1 MTTRRTWTGRV
12 FIGSSL
18 DGFISR
24 PDGNI
29 DWLTDPAPGP
39 RHASISS
46 TQEVAGWDS
55 FFPSVDHLVMGR
67 GTYEKVL
74 TFDDWPYTGKR
85 VLVMSTT
92 LNTDDARVTVTRDL
106 DEAVE
111 ELAASDAD
119 QVYVDG
125 GQVIQSFLRADLI
138 DEISIG
144 WAPVLIGSG
153 LPLFG
158 DLDHDVQ
165 LELVASNASGGMV
178 HTTYRVHR
186 SQPATGTPSRSSVN
200 H

>member
-1 MTTRRTWTGRV
+1 MTTPRIRTGRV

-39 RHASISS
+39 RHANISS
-46 TQEVAGWDS
+46 TQEVAGWES
-55 FFPSVDHLVMGR
+55 FFPSANHLVMGR

-74 TFDDWPYTGKR
+74 TFDGWPYPDKR

-92 LNTDDARVTVTRDL
+92 LTTDDTRVTVTRDL
-106 DEAVE
+106 DEAVQ
-111 ELAASDAD
+111 ELASSEAG

-125 GQVIQSFLRADLI
+125 
-138 DEISIG
+138 
-144 WAPVLIGSG
+144 GSG

-158 DLDHDVQ
+158 DLDDDVQ

-178 HTTYRVHR
+178 NSTYRVHR
-186 SQPATGTPSRSSVN
+186 PRPSNQTKQPSTVN
-200 H
+200 N